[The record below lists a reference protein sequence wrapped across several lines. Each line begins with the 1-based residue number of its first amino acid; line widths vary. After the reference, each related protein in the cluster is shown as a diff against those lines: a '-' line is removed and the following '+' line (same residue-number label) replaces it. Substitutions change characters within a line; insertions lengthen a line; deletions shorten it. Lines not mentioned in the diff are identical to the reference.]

1 MVIARDRGF
10 QAENTDDR
18 RAERRKSAP
27 PLSPERAERP
37 RDPAPSPDDRRPAEE
52 EPKTASLR
60 DLIRSHR
67 MATAAVVIVAVLMVI
82 AALMIPLAMMLR
94 PIEREAR

>member
-1 MVIARDRGF
+1 VVIARDRGF
-10 QAENTDDR
+10 EAENTDDR
-18 RAERRKSAP
+18 
-27 PLSPERAERP
+27 
-37 RDPAPSPDDRRPAEE
+37 PAEK

-60 DLIRSHR
+60 DLIRSHP